1 MKELLKKIWTWLKE
15 LFSRDDSQSAL
26 LKVLMEG
33 LSGDDLDVI
42 KDKEL
47 GAKAIQ
53 FVKELNERTDLP
65 GSEKAKIFNEK
76 MLAYLKKV
84 GKVVAV
90 FAINLLRELAY
101 MAVKLA
107 ITNAAA
113 ALLLADATKVKEK
126 EDDDV
131 QVRTE

>member
-53 FVKELNERTDLP
+53 FVKELNERTDLT

-90 FAINLLRELAY
+90 FAINLLRELAVT
-101 MAVKLA
+101 AVKIA
-107 ITNAAA
+107 VTNAAA
-113 ALLLADATKVKEK
+113 SLLLADATKVKEK
-126 EDDDV
+126 EDDNV
-131 QVRTE
+131 QV

>member
-53 FVKELNERTDLP
+53 FVKELNERTDLT

-90 FAINLLRELAY
+90 FAINLLRELAVT
-101 MAVKLA
+101 AVKIA
-107 ITNAAA
+107 VTNAAA
-113 ALLLADATKVKEK
+113 SLLLADATKVKEK

-131 QVRTE
+131 QVQTE